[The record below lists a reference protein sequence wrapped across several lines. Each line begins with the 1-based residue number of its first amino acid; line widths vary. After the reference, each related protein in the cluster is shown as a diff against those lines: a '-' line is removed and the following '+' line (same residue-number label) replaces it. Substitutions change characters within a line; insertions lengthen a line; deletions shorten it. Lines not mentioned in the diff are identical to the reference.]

1 MDQSAL
7 LFVESVKIS
16 STHHTPNVESPS
28 ENALP
33 YCLDKTVSAL
43 K

>member
-16 STHHTPNVESPS
+16 STHHSLGVESPS
-28 ENALP
+28 EYALP
-33 YCLDKTVSAL
+33 YCLDKTVSVL